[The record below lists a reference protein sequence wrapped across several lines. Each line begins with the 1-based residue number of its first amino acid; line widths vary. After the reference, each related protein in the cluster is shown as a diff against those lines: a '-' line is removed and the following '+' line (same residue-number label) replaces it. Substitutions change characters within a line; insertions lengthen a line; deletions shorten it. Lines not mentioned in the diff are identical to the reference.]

1 MGGLDFCGQSGT
13 RLTAALCG
21 QCPSCQ
27 LWAASALSDEELADE
42 VSRRRSA
49 REAEIEELTPDLLH
63 GEEAA
68 GYQRQKRSIGG
79 PLTARCLR
87 CERVFPS
94 SRIARHVRSCR
105 QRRQPSA
112 KREPPKGPS
121 PSLLPTDL
129 GKSDRPAREAAPPV
143 RARPSLQDALERFRR
158 ARGT

>member
-1 MGGLDFCGQSGT
+1 MGGLDFCGESGQ
-13 RLTAALCG
+13 RIKEVLCG
-21 QCPSCQ
+21 RCPSCQ
-27 LWAASALSDEELADE
+27 LWVASQLSDEELADE
-42 VSRRRSA
+42 VSRRRASH
-49 REAEIEELTPDLLH
+49 EAQIEELAPDLLH

-68 GYQRQKRSIGG
+68 GYRRQKRSIGG

-105 QRRQPSA
+105 QRRQPA

-129 GKSDRPAREAAPPV
+129 GESDRPAREGAPPV
-143 RARPSLQDALERFRR
+143 GARPPLRGALERFRR
-158 ARGT
+158 ARDT